1 MIKRPFRMTL
11 IFICLFSLFLSACS
25 DSDDTSPEGE
35 GGDRSPENEIQAN
48 LPRNDEKITISQ
60 GVWGN
65 VWFWEGNHMPTTDEK
80 AASGT
85 ITPVEREIYIHE
97 ATTIEDVSSAQDYS
111 FYSEIHTALMATT
124 VSDADGF
131 FQASLQPGSYS
142 VFVKE
147 NNLFYAASFSGTGEI
162 NPVTVGQDTVQKVQ
176 IDITYQAT
184 F

>member
-11 IFICLFSLFLSACS
+11 IFICLFSFFLSACS
-25 DSDDTSPEGE
+25 DSDDISPEGE
-35 GGDRSPENEIQAN
+35 AGDRSPE
-48 LPRNDEKITISQ
+48 KVTISQ

-65 VWFWEGNHMPTTDEK
+65 VWFWEGNHMPTTDEN
-80 AASGT
+80 AVSGT

-97 ATTIEDVSSAQDYS
+97 ATTIHDVSSAQDYS
-111 FYSEIHTALMATT
+111 FYSEIHTPLMATT

-142 VFVKE
+142 IFVKE
-147 NNLFYAASFSGTGEI
+147 NNLFYAALFSGTGEI

>member
-1 MIKRPFRMTL
+1 MTL
-11 IFICLFSLFLSACS
+11 IFICLFSFFLSACS
-25 DSDDTSPEGE
+25 DSEDISPGGE
-35 GGDRSPENEIQAN
+35 AGDRSPESEIQAN
-48 LPRNDEKITISQ
+48 LPKNDEKITISQ

-65 VWFWEGNHMPTTDEK
+65 VWFWEGNHMPTLDENPV
-80 AASGT
+80 SGT

-97 ATTIEDVSSAQDYS
+97 ATTIHDVSSAQDYS
-111 FYSEIHTALMATT
+111 FYSEIHTPLMATT

-162 NPVTVGQDTVQKVQ
+162 NPVTVRQDTVQKVQ
-176 IDITYQAT
+176 VDITYQAT